1 VPERERLR
9 EASFERI
16 FVALTTFA
24 AFAAIDLCVTEAAP
38 IHVEMRTQR
47 PRFLLSAKWRYSEDK
62 YKAEVQCASS
72 EARRCV
78 YWAMGV
84 RRSNPADALAC
95 CSTGPVGQCGQRRWA
110 AALRP
115 EPDSIAKYLRRV
127 APSEGRAF
135 QGRSMFPLEGR
146 IRCWRRRGVATGQA
160 RATIMMAGRTDSEKP
175 ELFVLVREVRGYS
188 GVAPIET
195 RARSY
200 ADGVAAQV
208 RSIIDPIRNLHRT

>member
-1 VPERERLR
+1 VRL
-9 EASFERI
+9 
-16 FVALTTFA
+16 LGNGG
-24 AFAAIDLCVTEAAP
+24 
-38 IHVEMRTQR
+38 
-47 PRFLLSAKWRYSEDK
+47 
-62 YKAEVQCASS
+62 AEVQSRRR
-72 EARRCV
+72 ARLLFYR
-78 YWAMGV
+78 AGRTMRTATMG
-84 RRSNPADALAC
+84 C
-95 CSTGPVGQCGQRRWA
+95 
-110 AALRP
+110 ALRP